1 MIDDEALKAIATLAS
16 SCHALEVQ
24 SQATERM
31 LSDAVIIPGNKV
43 TSILTAGVLVFAM
56 LVIIVGM
63 LVGGFMYMFV

>member
-1 MIDDEALKAIATLAS
+1 MIDEEALKAIATLAG

-31 LSDAVIIPGNKV
+31 LSDSIIIPGNKV

-56 LVIIVGM
+56 LVMILYI
-63 LVGGFMYMFV
+63 LMY